1 MLPKMRAQRP
11 NVPVIMISAYGDNQT
26 RRTALERGADDLL
39 TKPIDFERLR
49 HEIEARLA
57 AVA

>member
-1 MLPKMRAQRP
+1 
-11 NVPVIMISAYGDNQT
+11 MISAYSDNET

-49 HEIEARLA
+49 DEIEADWEQSHDRYGLDGR
-57 AVA
+57 